1 MCAAAAGKKQFL
13 KMAGCTSRRN
23 RPEEVTYINSDYA
36 LRPARHCKPCGA
48 HCVCRD
54 SAVFR
59 LEPATCRATHEW
71 PLYVINVKIR
81 LCLLHREIT
90 ACNP

>member
-36 LRPARHCKPCGA
+36 LRPARQALQALRGA
-48 HCVCRD
+48 LCMPWQCRIPFG
-54 SAVFR
+54 AG
-59 LEPATCRATHEW
+59 
-71 PLYVINVKIR
+71 NVQS
-81 LCLLHREIT
+81 HS
-90 ACNP
+90 